1 MIYYL
6 APARLSLAL
15 LRGVCGSAFL
25 FSFDGVVGV
34 GGGDGGIGGGG
45 GGGVVSE

>member
-25 FSFDGVVGV
+25 FSFDDVGI